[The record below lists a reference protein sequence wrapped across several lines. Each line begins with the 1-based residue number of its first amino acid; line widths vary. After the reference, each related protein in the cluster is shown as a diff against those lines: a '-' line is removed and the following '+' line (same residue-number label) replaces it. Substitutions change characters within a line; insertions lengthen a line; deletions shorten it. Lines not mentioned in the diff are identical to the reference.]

1 MIIKEYKGL
10 NYSFPFLCRF
20 NKNYWKIFTKWSMF
34 KKKAK
39 IISEVWLLVQGLE
52 CEKIKTTINFCYCS
66 NK

>member
-39 IISEVWLLVQGLE
+39 IISEVWLLNARPV
-52 CEKIKTTINFCYCS
+52 IKKVETTTTTKRF
-66 NK
+66 